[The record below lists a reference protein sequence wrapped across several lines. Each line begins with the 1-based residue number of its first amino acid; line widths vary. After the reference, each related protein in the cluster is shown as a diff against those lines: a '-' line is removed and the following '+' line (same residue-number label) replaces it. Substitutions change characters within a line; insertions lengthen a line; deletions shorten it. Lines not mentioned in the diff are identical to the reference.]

1 MTFCTTNNSIKCHLK
16 PLNSFYVRI
25 DPLIFIFSPLLVQYV
40 LNDQRRIQGE
50 GRGGCNPPL
59 PLGSHSNLSRY
70 PCRPLFHTQNNIIS
84 YDISSSPIDHHKRT
98 VATPLLGSLIIQM
111 QDRFSKGD
119 SHARHL
125 LCLVPSIT

>member
-1 MTFCTTNNSIKCHLK
+1 MTFWTTNNSIKCHLK
-16 PLNSFYVRI
+16 PLIHFMSELT
-25 DPLIFIFSPLLVQYV
+25 PLIFIFSPLLVQYI
-40 LNDQRRIQGE
+40 LNDQRRIRGE
-50 GRGGCNPPL
+50 GRGGCNHP
-59 PLGSHSNLSRY
+59 PLGSQSNLSGY

-111 QDRFSKGD
+111 QDRFSLGD
-119 SHARHL
+119 RHARHL